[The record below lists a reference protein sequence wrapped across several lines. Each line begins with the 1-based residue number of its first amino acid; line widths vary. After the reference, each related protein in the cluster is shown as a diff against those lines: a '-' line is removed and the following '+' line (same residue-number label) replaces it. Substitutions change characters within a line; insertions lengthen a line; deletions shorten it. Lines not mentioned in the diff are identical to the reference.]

1 MNRYNVTAV
10 LFIIIIAVVSIGS
23 VSANAEYITDLSKEE
38 TINEVV
44 SYVFGESNAFS
55 KLFITIW
62 SFVNSGNQN
71 DISLIEDAEYVNL
84 IKDENGFLYFPA
96 YKVSVD
102 EYANKTIDLSNMVDN
117 FIYIQAP
124 NKMIDGYTNKLVYNY
139 NFSNENADEF
149 LEKLN
154 DAGVQTYDLRKDLLE
169 CGEEEDLFFKT
180 DHHWK
185 TNTAFWA
192 YQKVVSTLNDRF
204 NLDIDSDNY
213 YRNLDNYN
221 IKTYEN
227 CYLGSLGR
235 RTGQAI
241 SGLDDYTYIEP
252 KYSTNYT
259 LYNMMSSDIEPIKN
273 GSFANAIA
281 VKQLLYDNNVETNK
295 YATYFEWDYG
305 YLRVINNA
313 LEDGKKVLL
322 IKDSYALPFAA
333 FLSTSVYEIDMIDL
347 RDQPK
352 ADLERVIANNDYDVV
367 IMLYNTESFTN
378 QMFNF

>member
-221 IKTYEN
+221 VKTYEN

-333 FLSTSVYEIDMIDL
+333 FLSTSVYEVDMIDL

>member
-71 DISLIEDAEYVNL
+71 DISLIEDAEHVNL